1 MQRNGVF
8 LELQKSLLCFGEA
21 RYILLF
27 SLKKLYI
34 HIKVNQKKNLLK
46 VSIISLIVGF
56 TLAANGQTNK
66 PILRIETG
74 MHSAYGLKVST
85 DKAGKL
91 ILTCAVDNTA
101 RLWDASNGKQLQV
114 FRVPI
119 DTSGKGYISACAI
132 SPDGSIGVLS
142 GITESENKYFSTIY
156 VISIQTGNILQLI
169 KKIPNYTYDIEFS
182 PDGKFIAVGMSRE
195 RGVLI
200 YSTTNWSLYKHL
212 EGYKGSVRNLA
223 FDSRSRLATISYDG
237 TIRQYDNK
245 FLLLSEEKKLSG
257 KKPLSI
263 CYNPAGTILAIG
275 YEDVQTIELREAG
288 SLRLLSTP
296 DTENLNG
303 TVSHLSFTADGTRLI
318 GSRFADKLVD
328 TTAGRWVKIIRI
340 WEEGGR
346 GKHTDIKLLPKNI
359 VEDIKPLPNGNLVI
373 MGAYPHLI
381 VVDSLGIPVWQY
393 EAGNNDYYAG
403 VNTKHLKVSH
413 AGSNISFTPQFET
426 PLTFDLSDRLLH
438 NENTLFPSMTDSAMG
453 VKVTKWNDQGRPVI
467 NGDTIDSWENNRSVD
482 INSNATEIVFGAD
495 EGQIFKTDSSGNIL
509 WATKT
514 SVGGVWAVNISGNDK
529 VVVTALSDGTIRWFR
544 MEDGKEL
551 LAYYLDTDK
560 KRWVLFTPSGYYDAS
575 PGGEDF
581 LGWHVNNGVNKS
593 PSFFPVSR
601 FREQFYRPDIIDGI
615 LETYDESKAIALA
628 NLRKGEKKE
637 IADITEKSPP
647 TITINSPENGSTVS
661 SNIISINYSVN
672 SPTDAP
678 AKSIKVL
685 VNGRPVATER
695 EVLTEITHTNKIE
708 VLIPKENCIIT
719 LLAENENGTSPEANL
734 YIKWKSSENIK
745 KEVIVKPNLFILA
758 IGISNYNKPEYRL
771 TFAAKDAED
780 FTAALAQQKGR
791 LYNEVIVKKIT
802 EKEANKVNILNGLQW
817 IQEKTSKKD
826 IAMIFFAGHGVNDN
840 NGIYYMLPVDAD
852 VRYLRSTC
860 INFEELKQTQSTIE
874 GKVIVFIDACHSGN
888 IMGAGGN
895 YINGLINLL
904 TSTVKGAGAI
914 TITSSTGKETS
925 LEDPIWGNGAFT
937 KALIEGLNGAAAV
950 GEEKEITY
958 TSLSLYIS
966 RRVRK
971 ITGDRQHPTLVPT
984 PNTPDFAIAI
994 TQ

>member
-1 MQRNGVF
+1 MF
-8 LELQKSLLCFGEA
+8 TFGRA
-21 RYILLF
+21 RYILPF
-27 SLKKLYI
+27 YLKKLYI
-34 HIKVNQKKNLLK
+34 HIGVTLKKNLLR

-74 MHSAYGLKVST
+74 MHSAYGFKVST
-85 DKAGKL
+85 DKTGKL
-91 ILTCAVDNTA
+91 LLTCSADNTA
-101 RLWDASNGKQLQV
+101 RLWDATNGKQLQV
-114 FRVPI
+114 FRIPI

-142 GITESENKYFSTIY
+142 GMTESESKYFSTIY
-156 VISIQTGNILQLI
+156 VISIQTGDILHVN
-169 KKIPNYTYDIEFS
+169 KKIPNYIYDIEFS
-182 PDGKFIAVGMSRE
+182 PDGKFIAAGLNRE
-195 RGVLI
+195 GGVLI
-200 YSTTNWSLYKHL
+200 YSTANWNLYKHL
-212 EGYKGSVRNLA
+212 DGYKGSVRNLV
-223 FDSRSRLATISYDG
+223 FDSRARLATISYDG

-245 FLLLSEEKKLSG
+245 FLILSEEKQLSG

-263 CYNPAGTILAIG
+263 CYNPAGTLLAVG

-303 TVSHLSFTADGTRLI
+303 TISHLSFNANGTRLI
-318 GSRFADKLVD
+318 GGRFADKLVD
-328 TTAGRWVKIIRI
+328 TVAGRWVKIIRI
-340 WEEGGR
+340 WEEGGK
-346 GKHTDIKLLPKNI
+346 GKYTDIKLIPKNI
-359 VEDIKPLPNGNLVI
+359 VEDIKPLPNGNWII
-373 MGAYPHLI
+373 MAAYPHLI
-381 VVDSLGIPVWQY
+381 AIDSTGVLVWQY
-393 EAGNNDYYAG
+393 ESGNNDYYAG

-438 NENTLFPSMTDSAMG
+438 NEDIHFPSMTDSAKG

-467 NGDTIDSWENNRSVD
+467 NGDTIDLWENNRSVD

-495 EGQIFKTDSSGNIL
+495 GGQIFKTNSSGNIL
-509 WATKT
+509 WAAKT

-529 VVVTALSDGTIRWFR
+529 VVVAALSDGTIRWFR

-551 LAYYLDTDK
+551 LAYYLDNDK

-575 PGGEDF
+575 PGGEDL
-581 LGWHVNNGVNKS
+581 LGWHVNNGINKA

-615 LETYDESKAIALA
+615 LETYDESKAIGLA
-628 NLRKGEKKE
+628 NLRNGEKKASSE
-637 IADITEKSPP
+637 VGDITEKSPP
-647 TITINSPENGSTVS
+647 TITITSPENGSTVS
-661 SNIISINYSVN
+661 SNRISISYSIN
-672 SPTDAP
+672 CPIDAP
-678 AKSIKVL
+678 AKNIKVL

-695 EVLTEITHTNKIE
+695 RVPEETTYTNKIE
-708 VLIPKENCIIT
+708 VLIPEGDCIIT

-734 YIKWKSSENIK
+734 YVKWKYSENTK
-745 KEVIVKPNLFILA
+745 KEILVKPNLFILA
-758 IGISNYNKPEYRL
+758 IGISNYNKAEYKL

-780 FTAALAQQKGR
+780 FSSAINQQKGK
-791 LYNEVIVKKIT
+791 LYNEVFVKKLTDKDASKI
-802 EKEANKVNILNGLQW
+802 NILNGLQW

-852 VRYLRSTC
+852 VKYLRSTC

-874 GKVIVFIDACHSGN
+874 GKVLVFIDACHSGN

-925 LEDPIWGNGAFT
+925 LENPLWENGAFT
-937 KALIEGLNGAAAV
+937 KALVEGLNGAASV

-971 ITGDRQHPTLVPT
+971 MTGERQHPTLVPT